1 MAYVRFDQM
10 DALQQAEARALR
22 PHWRAADLPNFEFWV
37 KADGHLSRR
46 GGHHQ
51 MTGQAYQ
58 AILKKHVGTEP
69 RSKGDLRDF
78 KPGVT
83 FHFDNSHRR
92 HEWCVFCKK
101 AHAGGATCMGHHP

>member
-1 MAYVRFDQM
+1 MTYVRFDRM
-10 DALQQAEARALR
+10 DASQQAEARALR
-22 PHWRAADLPNFEFWV
+22 PRLPAAEFANFEFWV

-51 MTGQAYQ
+51 ITEEAYQ

-69 RSKGDLRDF
+69 RTKGDLRDF

-92 HEWCVFCKK
+92 R
-101 AHAGGATCMGHHP
+101 P